1 MYFNTNDELVD
12 ETFALKEMK
21 DKKNKGKYHT
31 VTVDYDGNEGKEKIT
46 QDIFWGNK
54 RQENAEIFI
63 DNYYKTKAAQ
73 KKKKRF

>member
-1 MYFNTNDELVD
+1 
-12 ETFALKEMK
+12 MK

-63 DNYYKTKAAQ
+63 DNYYKTKAA
-73 KKKKRF
+73 